1 MNDTENIHS
10 NLDEQENNN
19 DNNQALKECQQELS
33 GWKDRSLRISADFE
47 NYKKRTEREKE
58 QWIRM
63 AQSNIL
69 HDILEIADDFD
80 RALAQAQA
88 MSSTD
93 ALKTMIEGIELTK
106 KSLDKLLA
114 KYDVK
119 EIKDMSQFNPEL
131 HEAVMQV
138 QTSEKPAGL
147 IVNVLQKGYLFKGSV
162 LRPAKV
168 AVAQ

>member
-1 MNDTENIHS
+1 
-10 NLDEQENNN
+10 
-19 DNNQALKECQQELS
+19 
-33 GWKDRSLRISADFE
+33 
-47 NYKKRTEREKE
+47 
-58 QWIRM
+58 M

-93 ALKTMIEGIELTK
+93 ALKNMIAGIELTK
-106 KSLDKLLA
+106 KALDKLLA

-138 QTSEKPAGL
+138 QSSEKPAGS
-147 IVNVLQKGYLFKGSV
+147 IVNVLQKGYMFKGSV